1 MAQKLSGGCACGAI
15 HYECSADPVLM
26 LNCHCRDCQQ
36 ASGSAYA
43 AIVVLPKSAVQIR
56 GEPRYHKVVGQA
68 GKAIERGFCPNCG
81 SQVTV
86 KLNGC
91 PTFSDF
97 KQEVWLT
104 HRSIDLR
111 WMSSPLARSRGTIWT
126 PPSKSIRMPHRC
138 ECPLVAQH

>member
-1 MAQKLSGGCACGAI
+1 
-15 HYECSADPVLM
+15 M

-56 GEPRYHKVVGQA
+56 GEPRYHRVVGQA

-86 KLNGC
+86 KLERLPNILGLQAGSLVDPSIYRPAMDVFTVSAQPWDHMD
-91 PTFSDF
+91 PTVQ
-97 KQEVWLT
+97 KHT
-104 HRSIDLR
+104 H
-111 WMSSPLARSRGTIWT
+111 A
-126 PPSKSIRMPHRC
+126 PPM
-138 ECPLVAQH
+138 